1 MLLPPFPLFKISTPS
16 SQEQPAA
23 QPTTSVHPRF
33 KMPPGGSYGLLR
45 LDGEGRPSAPIP
57 LPAERNVL
65 GREGGCPVTVP
76 LTAAGSATT
85 VAKGLELKSDWLTS
99 PPTVDPHF
107 LSKLETEKRKG
118 FLVTRVK
125 VDPFHWLKRYSD
137 KALSKSHILFSLFMG
152 CMRDAVFHL
161 HQPDAEAYKVHL
173 VATGR
178 TTKVL

>member
-1 MLLPPFPLFKISTPS
+1 MT
-16 SQEQPAA
+16 QGPA
-23 QPTTSVHPRF
+23 
-33 KMPPGGSYGLLR
+33 
-45 LDGEGRPSAPIP
+45 
-57 LPAERNVL
+57 
-65 GREGGCPVTVP
+65 VP
-76 LTAAGSATT
+76 LQRPFQDEDQRVDYAKLIKH
-85 VAKGLELKSDWLTS
+85 KGLELKSDWLTS

-125 VDPFHWLKRYSD
+125 VDPFHWLKRYSE
-137 KALSKSHILFSLFMG
+137 KALWKSHILFSLFMG